1 MTSAA
6 TKLFISID
14 FNFFSMLLCRR
25 HFKRRKGKGRIFNP
39 AMSEAAFLIQCLLF
53 LKYPL
58 NDNPDFIKGIL

>member
-14 FNFFSMLLCRR
+14 FNFFSMLLCTR
-25 HFKRRKGKGRIFNP
+25 HFERRKSKGRIFNP
-39 AMSEAAFLIQCLLF
+39 AVSKTAFLIQCLLF
-53 LKYPL
+53 LKNPL